1 MKKIITSGY
10 YLGLLYKQGLGVEQ
24 DYAKAAE
31 LFASVEASE
40 NKSAT
45 GVVAAGYELGA
56 LYEQGL
62 GVEQDLNKAMEL
74 YEEAASYEN
83 QDAIDALARL
93 SK

>member
-1 MKKIITSGY
+1 MQTSHVIPYSFPLSHLIGVVYEQSLGVKQDYEKAAEYYAKGVEAGDLTSGY

-45 GVVAAGYELGA
+45 GVVAAG
-56 LYEQGL
+56 
-62 GVEQDLNKAMEL
+62 
-74 YEEAASYEN
+74 
-83 QDAIDALARL
+83 
-93 SK
+93 